1 MSSLTVFYQN
11 CPTCGR
17 SLRVAVK
24 YFGKPMSC
32 SHCGGEFRAG
42 DFLGSDGE
50 ESADSE
56 CAEHAGSRIVLHA
69 HFGAPE
75 LGEV

>member
-1 MSSLTVFYQN
+1 MSAMTFFYQE
-11 CPTCGR
+11 CPVCGR

-42 DFLGSDGE
+42 DFCGRVPVQDGE
-50 ESADSE
+50 SRPVDDES
-56 CAEHAGSRIVLHA
+56 GVILHA

-75 LGEV
+75 MGEV